1 MSELVT
7 ATAVL
12 HKPTATI
19 QLSNPFGFGER
30 KLLNTLMYRAQT
42 DGRPLEDAHEI
53 SLAEVCSSIGWRPGK
68 GTEEI
73 KGYLVTLLGTVI
85 QWNEYGA
92 DRRREWIACQFLSS
106 GEIVGGSLRYR
117 INPAIA
123 EELADPE
130 LYAKIG
136 MLVQSGLSRTNS
148 LVLYEFLED
157 ALARRQPLDAV
168 PITDLV
174 TMLAL
179 SPKTYGQYK
188 YLRRDVLKPGTEQI
202 NRSSDLSVA
211 YAPVVERR
219 GVPAHAVCF
228 EVRRRRTLHA
238 VGVADAN
245 GETVV
250 EPVADPNLVDRLRTA
265 GVGQSAARSL
275 CAKHPAERVERQ
287 LTLLEVE
294 LGSGTTVRKRGAWLR
309 TAIEEDWAAGR
320 GAGTA
325 PSDDAP
331 AVESAAKDAGRAAEE
346 RLQQAFGR
354 HRLVQARRRFEAR
367 SATFRTRRRNAYVR
381 LLEEQG
387 NETVLAAIRRKG
399 WEDTLVNVSFFSQ
412 SALLDDLL
420 VEDHET
426 NLEKFA
432 TWKAARESEGTGS
445 TPSVA

>member
-1 MSELVT
+1 MSEPVT

-53 SLAEVCSSIGWRPGK
+53 PLTEVCSSIGWRPGK
-68 GTEEI
+68 GAEEI
-73 KGYLVTLLGTVI
+73 KGYLLTLLGTVI

-92 DRRREWIACQFLSS
+92 DRRREWIACQFLSV
-106 GEIVGGSLRYR
+106 GEIVGGTLRYR

-136 MLVQSGLSRTNS
+136 MLVQAGLSRTNS

-157 ALARRQPLDAV
+157 ALARRQSLEAV
-168 PITDLV
+168 PIMDLV
-174 TMLAL
+174 AMLAL

-238 VGVADAN
+238 LGVTGTDS
-245 GETVV
+245 ETVV
-250 EPVADPNLVDRLRTA
+250 EPVTDPDLADRLRAA
-265 GVGQSAARSL
+265 GVGRSGARSL
-275 CAKHPAERVERQ
+275 CAKHPAERIERQ
-287 LTLLEVE
+287 LALLETE
-294 LGSGTTVRKRGAWLR
+294 LGAGTTIRKRGAWLR

-320 GAGTA
+320 AVATTPPDGAS
-325 PSDDAP
+325 PI
-331 AVESAAKDAGRAAEE
+331 ESAAEDADRTAEE
-346 RLQQAFGR
+346 RLRQAFGR
-354 HRLVQARRRFEAR
+354 HRLTQAKRRFEAR

-387 NETVLAAIRRKG
+387 NETVLAAIHRKG
-399 WEDTLVNVSFFSQ
+399 WDNTLVNVSFFSQ
-412 SALLDDLL
+412 SSLLDDLL

-426 NLEKFA
+426 SLEKFA
-432 TWKAARESEGTGS
+432 SWRAARESGAS
-445 TPSVA
+445 K